1 MKKSLVLAVVLL
13 SQTLT
18 AQSQDP
24 EAALFTGVAGKLLG
38 FTGQNPNLITQG
50 MGTVQ
55 QFGQPP
61 SPSAPPSQISAPIQ
75 VQQLSSAQSNQAA
88 ISACVKSGLPLA
100 TCQAMNAPLTSTART
115 TDDVL
120 VENAIKVSKGVKPGE
135 VVEFLDLNYVAFLMV
150 SFSHVLAS
158 YINALGKFD
167 AIDPLTVVQLKP
179 APINFLTSKTNVPQ
193 AISTTPLSW
202 DAIVKNIA
210 ARLPKV
216 KFTWASYQNFV
227 VDKSIDRGGVVLIFT
242 NTATNAKRIAL
253 VPHPQMKGFAKFAS
267 ITSQVA
273 KDVGLDLPAPSA

>member
-1 MKKSLVLAVVLL
+1 MKKSLVLSVVLL

-18 AQSQDP
+18 AQSS
-24 EAALFTGVAGKLLG
+24 EAEIFSGVAKSLFGL
-38 FTGQNPNLITQG
+38 TGQNSNLITQG

-55 QFGQPP
+55 QFRQSP
-61 SPSAPPSQISAPIQ
+61 SPSSSQSQISAPIQ
-75 VQQLSSAQSNQAA
+75 VQQLSSAQSNQVA
-88 ISACVKSGLPLA
+88 IAACVKSGLALV
-100 TCQAMNAPLTSTART
+100 TCQAMNAPLTSRART

-120 VENAIKVSKGVKPGE
+120 VENAIKASKGIKPGE

-179 APINFLTSKTNVPQ
+179 APISFLTSKTNLPQ

-253 VPHPQMKGFAKFAS
+253 VPHPQMKGFGKFKQ
-267 ITSQVA
+267 ITLQVE
-273 KDVGLDLPAPSA
+273 KDIGLDLPAPAA